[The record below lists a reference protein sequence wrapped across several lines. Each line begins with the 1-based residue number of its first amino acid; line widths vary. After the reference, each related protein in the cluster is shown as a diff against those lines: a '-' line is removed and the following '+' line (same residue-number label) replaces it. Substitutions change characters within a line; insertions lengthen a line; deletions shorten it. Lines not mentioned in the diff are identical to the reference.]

1 MNKPKINENL
11 NERMLGELRIESMG
25 LKAEMMKM
33 NENVGFM
40 GIGKSVGG
48 TQKQET
54 EKIFEV
60 GNEPKVIKEK
70 EKFADEDEAIKSTE
84 GHQ

>member
-33 NENVGFM
+33 NENVGLWELERVLVGLRNKKPKKFLKLEM
-40 GIGKSVGG
+40 NQKS
-48 TQKQET
+48 
-54 EKIFEV
+54 
-60 GNEPKVIKEK
+60 
-70 EKFADEDEAIKSTE
+70 
-84 GHQ
+84 

>member
-1 MNKPKINENL
+1 
-11 NERMLGELRIESMG
+11 
-25 LKAEMMKM
+25 
-33 NENVGFM
+33 M